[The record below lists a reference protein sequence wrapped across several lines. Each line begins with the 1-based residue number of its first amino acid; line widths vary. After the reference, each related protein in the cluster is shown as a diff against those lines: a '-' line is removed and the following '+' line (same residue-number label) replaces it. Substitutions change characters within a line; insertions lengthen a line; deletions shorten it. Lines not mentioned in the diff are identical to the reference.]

1 MIMLFLGF
9 LMGLATMIVF
19 MGLHSLYKTYKFLLD
34 NYNIFDELL
43 TNINSNKTKFISRYN
58 DIVSLSTKISIGSCR
73 IDYLISEKKV
83 YISIKN
89 EYKYTSI
96 LFSHLMEKNY
106 YFKPL
111 FKKTNIIN
119 DICLEINSKFNSEIN
134 DTIVIMN
141 NTFDKKTILDRV
153 QKLKIGDFIDITNVD
168 KKEEERQYTID
179 EILDRI
185 NEVGMKNLTEEEKN
199 FLKNY
204 QNNGE

>member
-43 TNINSNKTKFISRYN
+43 TNINSNKTKFICRYN

-73 IDYLISEKKV
+73 IDYLISEKKI